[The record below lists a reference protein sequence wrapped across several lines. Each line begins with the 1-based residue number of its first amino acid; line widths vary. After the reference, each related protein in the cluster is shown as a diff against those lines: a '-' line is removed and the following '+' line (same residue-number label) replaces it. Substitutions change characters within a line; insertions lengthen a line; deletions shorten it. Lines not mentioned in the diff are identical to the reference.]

1 MIKNLILVGMPASGK
16 SSVGKI
22 LSKKLGFKYIDTDR
36 LIEEKLGSSIT
47 YLFENKGEEFFRL
60 KEQETIAQLYAE
72 KNVVIATGGGM
83 PTFFDNMDR
92 LNFLGTTIFLK
103 VPMEELIKRAK
114 RQRQRP
120 LLNTE
125 VETKIKELYLRRI
138 EFYSKAN
145 LIIDCEN
152 KNKYEICDKIIENL
166 DIKER
171 KFT

>member
-22 LSKKLGFKYIDTDR
+22 LSKKIGFKYIDTDR

-72 KNVVIATGGGM
+72 KNAVISTGGGM
-83 PTFFDNMDR
+83 PAFFDNMDR

-114 RQRQRP
+114 RQRERP

-152 KNKYEICDKIIENL
+152 KNKYEICHKIIENL